1 MIKNGRGIVNVDK
14 DKKKS
19 VAGRMTQYIQLL
31 AMAKKKTKFFTE
43 AKNDLLNIFDFT

>member
-1 MIKNGRGIVNVDK
+1 MIKNDRRIVNVDK

-31 AMAKKKTKFFTE
+31 AMAKKKTKFFTG
-43 AKNDLLNIFDFT
+43 AKYDLLNIVGVT